1 MEDCIVSEL
10 LWMNEDELREAC
22 RLLANRLYQSE
33 QRMVMMAMGIQ
44 EAVEYGYK
52 VGYEDGITGQSYS
65 VSARDEASL
74 VLH

>member
-1 MEDCIVSEL
+1 MSEL
-10 LWMNEDELREAC
+10 LWLDEDELREAC

-33 QRMVMMAMGIQ
+33 HRMLMMAMDIQ

-65 VSARDEASL
+65 VTARDEASL

>member
-1 MEDCIVSEL
+1 MSEL
-10 LWMNEDELREAC
+10 LWMDEDELREAC
-22 RLLANRLYQSE
+22 RLLANRLYQTES
-33 QRMVMMAMGIQ
+33 RMLMMAMGIQ

-65 VSARDEASL
+65 VSARDEANL

>member
-1 MEDCIVSEL
+1 MSEL
-10 LWMNEDELREAC
+10 LWMDEDELREAC
-22 RLLANRLYQSE
+22 RLLVNRLYQSE
-33 QRMVMMAMGIQ
+33 HRMVMMAMGIQ

>member
-1 MEDCIVSEL
+1 MSEL
-10 LWMNEDELREAC
+10 LWMNEDELRDVC
-22 RLLANRLYQSE
+22 RLLANRVYQTE
-33 QRMVMMAMGIQ
+33 QQMLMMAMGIE

-65 VSARDEASL
+65 VTARDEASL

>member
-1 MEDCIVSEL
+1 MSEL
-10 LWMNEDELREAC
+10 LWLNEDELREAC
-22 RLLANRLYQSE
+22 RLLANRLCQTE
-33 QRMVMMAMGIQ
+33 QRMLMMAMGIE

-65 VSARDEASL
+65 ATARDEASL

>member
-1 MEDCIVSEL
+1 VEDYLVSEL

-44 EAVEYGYK
+44 EAVEYGYR

-65 VSARDEASL
+65 ATDRDEASL

>member
-1 MEDCIVSEL
+1 MTEL
-10 LWMNEDELREAC
+10 LWMDEDELREVC
-22 RLLANRLYQSE
+22 RLLANRVYQTE
-33 QRMVMMAMGIQ
+33 QRMLMMAIGIE

-65 VSARDEASL
+65 VTARDEASL

>member
-1 MEDCIVSEL
+1 MSEL
-10 LWMNEDELREAC
+10 LWMNEDELREVC

-33 QRMVMMAMGIQ
+33 HRMLMMAMGIE

-65 VSARDEASL
+65 VTARDEASL

>member
-1 MEDCIVSEL
+1 VEDYLVSEL

-22 RLLANRLYQSE
+22 RLLANRVYQTE

-44 EAVEYGYK
+44 EAVEYGYR

-65 VSARDEASL
+65 ATDRDEASL

>member
-1 MEDCIVSEL
+1 MD
-10 LWMNEDELREAC
+10 EDELREAC
-22 RLLANRLYQSE
+22 RLLANRVYQTE

-44 EAVEYGYK
+44 EAVEYGYR

-65 VSARDEASL
+65 ATDRDAASL

>member
-1 MEDCIVSEL
+1 MSEL
-10 LWMNEDELREAC
+10 LWMSEDELREVC
-22 RLLANRLYQSE
+22 RLLANRVYQTE
-33 QRMVMMAMGIQ
+33 QRMLMMAIGIE

-65 VSARDEASL
+65 ATARDEASL

>member
-1 MEDCIVSEL
+1 MSDL
-10 LWMNEDELREAC
+10 LWMDEDELRAVC
-22 RLLANRLYQSE
+22 RLLANRVYQSE
-33 QRMVMMAMGIQ
+33 QRMLMMAIGIE

-65 VSARDEASL
+65 ATDRDEASL

>member
-1 MEDCIVSEL
+1 MSEL

-44 EAVEYGYK
+44 EAVEYGYR

-65 VSARDEASL
+65 ATDRDEASL

>member
-1 MEDCIVSEL
+1 MEDWIVSEL
-10 LWMNEDELREAC
+10 LWLDEDELREVC
-22 RLLANRLYQSE
+22 RLLANRLCQTE
-33 QRMVMMAMGIQ
+33 QRMLMMAMGIE

-65 VSARDEASL
+65 VTARDEASL